1 MTPNIDAVSQL
12 LPALNIRALVGMSPE
27 NFIYLSG
34 SYIETTYYL
43 RPRQAFAVF
52 RRDAAPFVLVC
63 TMEESQVIEE
73 SWIKDVRNYVEFV
86 HDPVARL
93 AEELRSA
100 GVTEGAV
107 GIDLDYLPAAD
118 FERLRALMPAVEFV
132 NTTAAVANIRAVKL
146 EGEVSRLEHAA
157 RQTHRAVLDA
167 FEAAKLGETEKTIA
181 NRIGCNILQ
190 YGADNLQFLYF
201 ASGSR
206 TIHPH
211 AYALEERIPR
221 EGDVIRIDVGGKYGA
236 YSSDFARTY
245 SAGSPTLAQRQIY
258 AALVSAEETT
268 INAAQ
273 PGMTAEDLFYVC
285 KDAFEKNGLVFHMPH
300 VGHSFGVEL
309 HENPMLRQ
317 GNKSVLE
324 PGMVLNVEPGVRD
337 DRGSLYHT
345 EDLILITDGGHR
357 LLTLGLAP
365 KELPVLGQKVA

>member
-1 MTPNIDAVSQL
+1 MKPNIDAVTTALS
-12 LPALNIRALVGMSPE
+12 ALNIRALVAMSPE

-43 RPRQAFAVF
+43 RPRQAFVVV
-52 RRDAAPFVLVC
+52 RENGAPFVLAC

-73 SWIKDVRNYVEFV
+73 SWIRDVRSYVEFV

-93 AEELRSA
+93 AEELTAS
-100 GVTEGAV
+100 GLTEGRI

-118 FERLRALMPAVEFV
+118 FQRLCGLMPAVEFV
-132 NTTAAVANIRAVKL
+132 NTTAAVADIRAVKL
-146 EGEVSRLEHAA
+146 DAEVTRLEQAA

-167 FEAAKLGETEKTIA
+167 FEASRLGDSEKAIA

-211 AYALEERIPR
+211 AYALEERIPKQ
-221 EGDVIRIDVGGKYGA
+221 GDIIRIDVGGKYGA

-245 SAGSPTLAQRQIY
+245 SAGAPTQAQRQIY
-258 AALVSAEETT
+258 SALVTAEETT
-268 INAAQ
+268 INAAR
-273 PGMTAEDLFYVC
+273 PGMTAEDLFHVC
-285 KDAFEKNGLVFHMPH
+285 RDAFQAAGLVFHMPH

-309 HENPMLRQ
+309 HENPMLRP
-317 GNKSVLE
+317 GNKSVLK

-337 DRGSLYHT
+337 DQGSLYHT
-345 EDLILITDGGHR
+345 EDLILITETGSR
-357 LLTLGLAP
+357 VLTLGLAP
-365 KELPVLGQKVA
+365 KDLPVLGQKVD